1 MTGWT
6 AQRLPSNLPRA
17 VLLGFTWC
25 LGALALGALFSL
37 TAFRFDPLAL
47 PIACAVG
54 ALALLTV
61 NRPEVGIAAAFPL
74 VMAGNLGATTG
85 PPWLPG
91 LVWAI
96 FLFVLAA
103 LRDPRAEGAFLR
115 MPRLGLALCGYLAA
129 SLVGFVLASDTTTAL
144 PVMRSLITGALLFY
158 AIASLVHERRQVG
171 WVLMGIAASAVTVG
185 GLAVY
190 QYLTGTL
197 DVGFITDTGELVARA
212 TAGFG
217 SPNTLAG
224 FLLVLVPFTL
234 AGALAYPRARV
245 PCFLGLVIALLGIY
259 VSFSRGALI
268 ALAFVP
274 LVFLGARRA
283 LLVAPLLL
291 VLIATVAPGLARER
305 FGSLTAQGSE
315 VATRVDFWRAA
326 ENIWAVH
333 PVLGVGLGGFP
344 EAYATSRI
352 PGKAYLPTSLFE
364 PPPHAHNL
372 FLNLLAEQGLLG
384 LVAFLI
390 LAVATARA
398 CSRLRRDGRGWLAAV
413 GSAGLAMLAA
423 GGLHNVFDM
432 TLLEQPGIFF
442 WALLGLISAATRI
455 AGEGRTAAETAFDP
469 GAEGRPDD
477 DPPRG

>member
-1 MTGWT
+1 MTGWA
-6 AQRLPSNLPRA
+6 AQRLPSNTARA
-17 VLLGFTWC
+17 ALVGLTWC
-25 LGALALGALFSL
+25 VAALDLGALFSL
-37 TAFRFDPLAL
+37 TAFLIDPLAL
-47 PIACAVG
+47 PIACAAG

-61 NRPEVGIAAAFPL
+61 KRPEVGIAAAFPL
-74 VMAGNLGATTG
+74 VMVGNLGITKEL
-85 PPWLPG
+85 PWIPG
-91 LVWAI
+91 LVWAV
-96 FLFVLAA
+96 FLFVLAV
-103 LRDPRAEGAFLR
+103 LRDPRAESAFLR

-144 PVMRSLITGALLFY
+144 PVMRSLVTGVLLFY

-171 WVLMGIAASAVTVG
+171 WVLMGIAASAVMVS

-190 QYLTGTL
+190 QYLTGNVS
-197 DVGFITDTGELVARA
+197 VGFITDTGELVGRA

-217 SPNTLAG
+217 SPNPLAG
-224 FLLVLVPFTL
+224 FLLILVPFTL
-234 AGALAYPRARV
+234 AGALAYPRVRV
-245 PCFLGLVIALLGIY
+245 PCLLGLVIALLGIY
-259 VSFSRGALI
+259 VSFSRGAVL

-274 LVFLGARRA
+274 LVFLGTRRA
-283 LLVAPLLL
+283 LVVAPLLL
-291 VLIATVAPGLARER
+291 VVLAAAAPGLARER

-315 VATRVDFWRAA
+315 VATRADFWRTA
-326 ENIWAVH
+326 ENIWAAH

-344 EAYATSRI
+344 EAYATSRV
-352 PGKAYLPTSLFE
+352 PGKSYLPSSLFE

-390 LAVATARA
+390 LAVAAARA
-398 CSRLRRDGRGWLAAV
+398 CSKLRRDGRAWLAAL
-413 GSAGLAMLAA
+413 GSAGLALLVA

-455 AGEGRTAAETAFDP
+455 AGEGRTAGELALDA
-469 GAEGRPDD
+469 GR
-477 DPPRG
+477 